1 MIDEILDQMVESCE
15 IDMLQKRRPK
25 KAGAYVALFLTV
37 TDMLRCQT
45 LQVQYR
51 EDFCQ
56 ELQDEYD
63 LKAQYIVYVG
73 FLLSAI
79 TAKTIFKQKICN
91 FRGSKSERTHYK
103 VVVAGSLPSLQCHY
117 CHSET
122 NLKKCAS
129 CNDAR
134 YCSPVCQQKDWVRHV
149 LECRAIC
156 SAKADVDG
164 QFDPSVSVLL
174 HEP

>member
-1 MIDEILDQMVESCE
+1 MIDEILDQMVESCQCD
-15 IDMLQKRRPK
+15 ILQKRRPK

-56 ELQDEYD
+56 DFQDECD
-63 LKAQYIVYVG
+63 LKAQYVVYVG
-73 FLLSAI
+73 FLLSAM
-79 TAKTIFKQKICN
+79 TAKTIFKQKIYT
-91 FRGSKSERTHYK
+91 FKAPKLERIHYQ
-103 VVVAGSLPSLQCHY
+103 VVVVGSLPPLQCHY
-117 CHSET
+117 CHSQ
-122 NLKKCAS
+122 NSLKKCAS

-134 YCSPVCQQKDWVRHV
+134 YCSPSCQQKDWVRHA

-156 SAKADVDG
+156 AAKADIDG

-174 HEP
+174 HDT